1 MICIRN
7 GLVFD
12 AVHESPEKKDILI
25 DQGKIVKIEK
35 ELTVPAECE
44 IVDAEGLQVYPGF
57 IDAHSHLGT
66 IGSSIGFEGDDVNEM
81 TEILT
86 PQLRAIDCIEPMD
99 IVFEEAREGGVT
111 TVCTGPGSA
120 NVVGGTFA
128 AIKTVGKRVDDM
140 VINDRIAM
148 KCAFGENPKRCY
160 KDKNNFS
167 RMSTAA
173 KLREIL
179 FKTQEY
185 DAKIKAAGDDL
196 SKRPAF
202 DFKLQSM
209 LPVIRREI
217 PLKAH
222 AHRADDIFTAL
233 RIAKEFNLRIT
244 LEHVTEGS
252 LIVEELAKE
261 HVMLAVGPSL
271 SHRTKFELKNLSFQT
286 PGDLANAGCHVSIIT
301 DAPVIPQQYLR
312 LCAGLAV
319 KEGMKEFDALKA
331 ITIHPAEHAGI
342 EGRVGS
348 LEVGK
353 DADIVLMDGSLFESQ
368 SNVIATYID
377 GKKVFG

>member
-12 AVHESPEKKDILI
+12 AVHETPEIKDIFI
-25 DQGKIVKIEK
+25 ENGKIAKIGTALE
-35 ELTVPAECE
+35 VPADCE
-44 IVDAEGLQVYPGF
+44 IIDAEGLQVYPGF
-57 IDAHSHLGT
+57 IDVHSHLGT
-66 IGSSIGFEGDDVNEM
+66 IGSGIRFEGDDVNEM
-81 TEILT
+81 TDIMT
-86 PQLRAIDCIEPMD
+86 PHLRGIDCIEPMD
-99 IVFEEAREGGVT
+99 IAFEEAREGGVT

-120 NVVGGTFA
+120 NVVGGTFL

-160 KDKNNFS
+160 RDKSNYS

-185 DAKIKAAGDDL
+185 DAKLNAAGDDL
-196 SKRPAF
+196 SKKPPF
-202 DFKLQSM
+202 DFKLEAM

-222 AHRADDIFTAL
+222 AHRADDMFTAL
-233 RIAKEFNLRIT
+233 RIAKEFNVKIT

-252 LIVEELAKE
+252 LIVDELAKE
-261 HVMLAVGPSL
+261 NVMLAVGPTL
-271 SHRTKFELKNLSFQT
+271 SHRSKFELKNLSFKT

-312 LCAGLAV
+312 VCAGLAV
-319 KEGMKEFDALKA
+319 KEGMKPFDALKA
-331 ITIHPAEHAGI
+331 ITINPAEHAGI
-342 EGRVGS
+342 SDRVGS

-353 DADIVLMDGSLFESQ
+353 DADLVLMDGCLFESQ
-368 SNVIATYID
+368 SNVVATYID
-377 GKKVFG
+377 GKKVF

>member
-1 MICIRN
+1 MLCIRN

-12 AVHESPEKKDILI
+12 AVHENPEKKDLLI
-25 DQGKIVKIEK
+25 NQGKIVKLGENLKI
-35 ELTVPAECE
+35 PADCE
-44 IVDAEGLQVYPGF
+44 IVDAEGMHVYPGF
-57 IDAHSHLGT
+57 VDAHSHLGT

-81 TEILT
+81 TDILT
-86 PQLRAIDCIEPMD
+86 PHLRGIDCIEPMD
-99 IVFEEAREGGVT
+99 IAFSEAKEGGVT
-111 TVCTGPGSA
+111 TVCVGPGSA

-128 AIKTVGKRVDDM
+128 VIKTEGKRVDNM
-140 VINDRIAM
+140 IVRERVAM

-160 KDKNNFS
+160 RDKNNFS

-173 KLREIL
+173 KLRELL

-185 DAKIKAAGDDL
+185 DAKLKAAGDDAT
-196 SKRPAF
+196 KKPAF
-202 DFKLQSM
+202 DFKLESM

-233 RIAKEFNLRIT
+233 RIAKEFDVRIT
-244 LEHVTEGS
+244 LEHVTDGS
-252 LIVEELAKE
+252 LITEELAKE
-261 HVMLAVGPSL
+261 NVMLAVGPSFGA
-271 SHRTKFELKNLSFQT
+271 RTKFELKNKSFKT

-331 ITIHPAEHAGI
+331 ITIHAAEHAGVAD
-342 EGRVGS
+342 RVGS
-348 LEVGK
+348 LEEGK
-353 DADIVLMDGSLFESQ
+353 DADIVIMNGCLFESQ
-368 SNVIATYID
+368 SDVIATYID

>member
-1 MICIRN
+1 MLCIRN

-12 AVHESPEKKDILI
+12 AVHEKSEKKDLLI
-25 DQGKIVKIEK
+25 NDGKIVKIGMGLE
-35 ELTVPAECE
+35 VPADCE
-44 IVDAEGLQVYPGF
+44 IVDAEGLYVYPGF
-57 IDAHSHLGT
+57 VDAHSHIGT
-66 IGSSIGFEGDDVNEM
+66 MGSSIGFEGDDVNEM
-81 TEILT
+81 NDILT
-86 PQLRAIDCIEPMD
+86 PQLRGIDCIEPMD
-99 IVFEEAREGGVT
+99 IVFKEAREGGVT
-111 TVCTGPGSA
+111 TVCVGPGSA

-140 VINDRIAM
+140 VINDRVAM

-185 DAKIKAAGDDL
+185 DAKVKAAGEDV
-196 SKRPAF
+196 SKNPPF
-202 DFKLQSM
+202 DFKLESM

-217 PLKAH
+217 PIKVH

-244 LEHVTEGS
+244 LEHVTDGS
-252 LIVEELAKE
+252 LITEELAKE
-261 HVMLAVGPSL
+261 NVMLAVGPSFG
-271 SHRTKFELKNLSFQT
+271 HRTKFELKNKSFQT

-331 ITIHPAEHAGI
+331 ITINAAEHAGVAD
-342 EGRVGS
+342 RVGS
-348 LEVGK
+348 LEEGK
-353 DADIVLMDGSLFESQ
+353 DADVVLMDGCLFESQ
-368 SNVIATYID
+368 SNVIATYIN